1 MTLSLD
7 LEGYQALRQSHQAQI
22 DRLLFL
28 GLRRSLAHAYAR
40 QVQLK
45 SLMEARV

>member
-22 DRLLFL
+22 EPRLAQLSQSITQQIQAL
-28 GLRRSLAHAYAR
+28 DLLRNCRS
-40 QVQLK
+40 
-45 SLMEARV
+45 